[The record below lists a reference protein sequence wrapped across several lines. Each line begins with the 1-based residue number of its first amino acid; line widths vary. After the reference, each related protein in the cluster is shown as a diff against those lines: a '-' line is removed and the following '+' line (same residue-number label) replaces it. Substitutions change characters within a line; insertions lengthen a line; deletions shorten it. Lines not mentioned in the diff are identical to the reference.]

1 MKKTMRDEKREIDL
15 DTVEWKPDRI
25 TQKYVRCRPYLRYIS
40 ELDPKDLAEAS
51 TYCISV
57 INPFSAELCRRAGT
71 LTRYQ
76 AAMHGTVAEAYLA
89 VKDAASI
96 FGIIYI

>member
-1 MKKTMRDEKREIDL
+1 MTTMERRQIDL
-15 DTVEWKPDRI
+15 DAVEWKPDRI
-25 TQKYVRCRPYLRYIS
+25 TQNYVRCRPFLRYIS

-71 LTRYQ
+71 LTQYQ
-76 AAMHGTVAEAYLA
+76 VAMHGTAVEAYLA
-89 VKDAASI
+89 VKEAASR
-96 FGIIYI
+96 FGIIFI